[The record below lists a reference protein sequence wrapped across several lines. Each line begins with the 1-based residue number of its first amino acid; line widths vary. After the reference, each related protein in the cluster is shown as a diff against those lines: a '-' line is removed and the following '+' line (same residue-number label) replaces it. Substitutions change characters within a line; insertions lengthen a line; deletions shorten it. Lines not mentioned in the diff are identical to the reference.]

1 MQARKQGLISI
12 CSSVSQ
18 NRIPF
23 FSIGTQFIVA
33 QVQVNNAL
41 QVMPCFELWVTSFT
55 GYLDVCDSCWS
66 LVRQRVNARITLQSF
81 CLS

>member
-1 MQARKQGLISI
+1 MWARKQGLISTF
-12 CSSVSQ
+12 SSVSQ

-23 FSIGTQFIVA
+23 CSIGTQFIMA
-33 QVQVNNAL
+33 QVQVNSAL
-41 QVMPCFELWVTSFT
+41 QVIPYFGVWVTSFT

-66 LVRQRVNARITLQSF
+66 LVRQRVIVRVTLECF